1 MDFARF
7 DKVTLGYKRRPVLS
21 NLNFSIY
28 EGEFFGIVGGG
39 RSGKTTLLRALL
51 GILKSQS
58 GEIVVHVRPGEA
70 GTVLPEGGYVD
81 LSDTPGV
88 MRFGYVPQ
96 RDSIDEVFPLTVRD
110 IVVMGRQAVLG
121 SLRRLSAQDHELV
134 AQKLALVGLSENA
147 DQPYRALSSD
157 QKQRV
162 LIARAL
168 VAEARVMVLDEPA
181 AGMSRE
187 NCHTMVK
194 LLAEMHAQH
203 TTTVI
208 YATRRVEELS
218 TAAQRILLLEAGSGR
233 VGLMQEI
240 LGATGQA
247 ADRGHDDTVQPA
259 KR

>member
-7 DKVTLGYKRRPVLS
+7 DKVTLGYKRRAVLS
-21 NLNFSIY
+21 HLSFSIY

-51 GILKSQS
+51 GILKPQS

-70 GTVLPEGGYVD
+70 GAILPEGGYVD

-88 MRFGYVPQ
+88 MCFGYVPQ

-110 IVVMGRQAVLG
+110 IVVMGRQAALG
-121 SLRRLSAQDHELV
+121 PFRRPSAHDHDLV
-134 AQKLALVGLSENA
+134 AQKLALVGLSEII

-162 LIARAL
+162 LVARAL
-168 VAEARVMVLDEPA
+168 AAEARVMVLDEPVD
-181 AGMSRE
+181 GMSQE
-187 NCHTMVK
+187 NRRTMVK
-194 LLAEMHAQH
+194 LFAEMHAQNG
-203 TTTVI
+203 TTII
-208 YATRRVEELS
+208 YATRRAEELCV
-218 TAAQRILLLEAGSGR
+218 AAQRILLLQAGSGR
-233 VGLMQEI
+233 LELVEQV
-240 LGATGQA
+240 LGATGKT
-247 ADRGHDDTVQPA
+247 ADRQRGDTMRPT